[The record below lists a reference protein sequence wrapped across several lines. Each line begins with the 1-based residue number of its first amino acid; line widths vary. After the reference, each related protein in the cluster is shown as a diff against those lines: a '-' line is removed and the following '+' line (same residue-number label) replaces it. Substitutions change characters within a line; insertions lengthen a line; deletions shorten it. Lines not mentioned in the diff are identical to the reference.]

1 MTRSPLPA
9 FRSSFVAGRTVALLG
24 ALMML
29 AIVACTS
36 ADKSEKTVLTDPTKS
51 PTATQVTVGT
61 TAPNPTAT
69 TTPPTG
75 GNTPLAPTATV
86 AVPPTANPTS
96 KPAEPTATTAPPAA
110 TATPK
115 PEPTATPDPF
125 VILVNVITGEVEPNR
140 YPIVAPGD
148 GELLERLF
156 PEAPPY
162 APHTVDDIQ
171 ITIDSNKCVTCHGY
185 GLDIG
190 GSVAPQIPVSHYTD
204 ALTEIV
210 SEELDPRR
218 YICTS
223 CHVPQVTDP
232 LPFSSE

>member
-1 MTRSPLPA
+1 MTRSLLPA
-9 FRSSFVAGRTVALLG
+9 FRSSYVAGRTVALVV

-29 AIVACTS
+29 AIVACTK
-36 ADKSEKTVLTDPTKS
+36 ADEPRETVKTNPTQP
-51 PTATQVTVGT
+51 PTSTQVTVAT
-61 TAPNPTAT
+61 TAPDPTAT

-86 AVPPTANPTS
+86 AAPPSETPTS
-96 KPAEPTATTAPPAA
+96 TPVEPTATTTPPAPTVA
-110 TATPK
+110 
-115 PEPTATPDPF
+115 PTATPDPF

-162 APHTVDDIQ
+162 APHTVSDIQ
-171 ITIDSNKCVTCHGY
+171 ITINSNKCVTCHGY
-185 GLDIG
+185 GLDVG
-190 GSVAPQIPVSHYTD
+190 GSIAPQIPLSHYTD
-204 ALTEIV
+204 QLTEVV

-223 CHVPQVTDP
+223 CHVPQATDP
-232 LPFSSE
+232 LPFESD

>member
-1 MTRSPLPA
+1 
-9 FRSSFVAGRTVALLG
+9 
-24 ALMML
+24 MML
-29 AIVACTS
+29 AIVACTK
-36 ADKSEKTVLTDPTKS
+36 ADEPRESVKTNPTQP
-51 PTATQVTVGT
+51 PTATQVTVAT
-61 TAPNPTAT
+61 TAPNQTAT

-86 AVPPTANPTS
+86 AAPPSETPTS
-96 KPAEPTATTAPPAA
+96 TPVEPTATTTPPAPTVA
-110 TATPK
+110 
-115 PEPTATPDPF
+115 PTATPDPF

-162 APHTVDDIQ
+162 APHTVSDIQ

-185 GLDIG
+185 GLDVG
-190 GSVAPQIPVSHYTD
+190 GSIAPQIPVSHYTD
-204 ALTEIV
+204 QLTEVV
-210 SEELDPRR
+210 SEEVDPRR

-232 LPFSSE
+232 LPFESD

>member
-9 FRSSFVAGRTVALLG
+9 LRSSYVAGRTVALTV

-29 AIVACTS
+29 AITACTS
-36 ADKSEKTVLTDPTKS
+36 ADEARSTVQFDPTQQ
-51 PTATQVTVGT
+51 PTATRVTPAT
-61 TAPNPTAT
+61 TAPDPTST

-86 AVPPTANPTS
+86 AAPPPATSTTTPPVPS
-96 KPAEPTATTAPPAA
+96 ATTAPP
-110 TATPK
+110 TATVA
-115 PEPTATPDPF
+115 PTATPDPF
-125 VILVNVITGEVEPNR
+125 VILLNVITGEVEPNR
-140 YPIVAPGD
+140 YPVVAPGD

-162 APHTVDDIQ
+162 APHTVSDIQ
-171 ITIDSNKCVTCHGY
+171 ITLNSNKCVTCHGY
-185 GLDIG
+185 GLNVG
-190 GSVAPQIPVSHYTD
+190 GSVAPEIPVSHYTD
-204 ALTEIV
+204 ALTGDV